1 MDDFD
6 YFHTGI
12 LKPINL
18 FNIDT
23 VLKENL
29 LINCGQVF
37 QAVCLVFLSDRRQ
50 HMMTSLR
57 L

>member
-37 QAVCLVFLSDRRQ
+37 QAVCLVFCLIEGS
-50 HMMTSLR
+50 T
-57 L
+57 